1 MSARG
6 LCHFFN
12 RLPPVSHLAR
22 SLALYSFFMFI
33 IGWWQTANVAEIG
46 AKTFLA
52 RGLFYL

>member
-52 RGLFYL
+52 